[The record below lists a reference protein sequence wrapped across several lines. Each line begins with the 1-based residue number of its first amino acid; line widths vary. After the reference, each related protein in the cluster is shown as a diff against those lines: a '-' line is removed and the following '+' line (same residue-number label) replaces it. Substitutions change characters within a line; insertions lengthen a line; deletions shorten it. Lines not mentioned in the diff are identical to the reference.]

1 MVGIPLRDEFV
12 AVNATVKNAYRKELG
27 IPLKSPVIFC
37 TGGGNGAQ
45 SLNKDVATVV
55 SGLVAAHPGL
65 HVLHVAGKKHQHDTD
80 AMYVEL
86 VDDSM
91 YKRVQVFGFYD
102 DLHMLSGAADVV
114 VTRGGATNIAEFAT
128 QRKATVVVP
137 SPILTGGQQL
147 HNAEV
152 LRHSDAAMVVDEGD
166 VDGLQSAVDM
176 LLSDKKKNEHYSIK
190 IGQLSVDDAAGELAR
205 ILLQMLHK
213 GQ

>member
-1 MVGIPLRDEFV
+1 
-12 AVNATVKNAYRKELG
+12 
-27 IPLKSPVIFC
+27 
-37 TGGGNGAQ
+37 
-45 SLNKDVATVV
+45 
-55 SGLVAAHPGL
+55 
-65 HVLHVAGKKHQHDTD
+65 LHVAGKKHQHDTD